1 MAINET
7 WKNQVA
13 KSFTE
18 VAMQN
23 DLIRKCATA
32 TETATE
38 VAIFYNTI
46 VENLVMLLKRNNS
59 FHFCP
64 GRYQLCQGFYYICY
78 VLINTQGSFSFIL
91 NSNA

>member
-23 DLIRKCATA
+23 DSIRKCATA

-38 VAIFYNTI
+38 VATFYNTI
-46 VENLVMLLKRNNS
+46 VEKL
-59 FHFCP
+59 
-64 GRYQLCQGFYYICY
+64 G
-78 VLINTQGSFSFIL
+78 
-91 NSNA
+91 NAIEKK

>member
-1 MAINET
+1 MAVNET

-38 VAIFYNTI
+38 VAAFYNTI
-46 VENLVMLLKRNNS
+46 VEKL
-59 FHFCP
+59 
-64 GRYQLCQGFYYICY
+64 G
-78 VLINTQGSFSFIL
+78 
-91 NSNA
+91 NAIEKK